1 MHQEQDQSLGQLNHD
16 PYRRPVLFWSIFNY
30 KIMIQSQA
38 PSNMTNK
45 ESKINSTLM
54 SFQNMVLCVIL
65 YDLYDFMDL
74 VGDIIH
80 KEGNQNG
87 L

>member
-16 PYRRPVLFWSIFNY
+16 PYNGRPARFWSIFNY

-54 SFQNMVLCVIL
+54 FLQNMVL
-65 YDLYDFMDL
+65 
-74 VGDIIH
+74 
-80 KEGNQNG
+80 
-87 L
+87 